1 MARYTESLKDPLGA
15 HARLYEQIT
24 RSPAWLAL
32 SLTSR
37 AFYMDMRIQLKRTNN
52 GNISAPHSVMK
63 AQGYRSSATVAKAL
77 RELETMGLIAKTR
90 QGGITAGGKSCN
102 LFRFTDQ
109 PCAEFLKL
117 GILPCKATHDWKC
130 WHGVKAAKAA
140 LADAH
145 AMVKRPSSEKHLEA
159 SDAEADQF
167 SD

>member
-1 MARYTESLKDPLGA
+1 MGRFKPMKDALGA

-32 SLTSR
+32 SPTSR
-37 AFYMDMRIQLKRTNN
+37 AFYMDMRIQLKGTNN
-52 GNISAPHSVMK
+52 GNISAPHSLMK
-63 AQGYRSSATVAKAL
+63 TLGYRSPATVAKAQ

-109 PCAEFLKL
+109 ETAEFLKL
-117 GILPCKATHDWKC
+117 GILPCKATHEWRA
-130 WHGVKAAKAA
+130 WHCVKKAKAA
-140 LADAH
+140 LEHAH
-145 AMVKRPSSEKHLEA
+145 AMVKRPSSQKHTQA
-159 SDAEADQF
+159 SEVEADQF

>member
-1 MARYTESLKDPLGA
+1 MSRFKPMKDALGA

-32 SLTSR
+32 SVTSR
-37 AFYMDMRIQLKRTNN
+37 AFYMDMRIQLKGTNN
-52 GNISAPHSVMK
+52 GNISAPHSMMK
-63 AQGYRSSATVAKAL
+63 ALGYKAPATVAKAQ

-109 PCAEFLKL
+109 PCSEFLKL
-117 GILPCKATHDWKC
+117 GILPCNATHDWRAWRC
-130 WHGVKAAKAA
+130 VDAARAAIEKA
-140 LADAH
+140 H
-145 AMVKRPSSEKHLEA
+145 VMVKRPSSEKCTQA
-159 SDAEADQF
+159 SETEADQF